1 MTAIAQEDVSV
12 FRRCI
17 RKASI
22 GVSAVAL
29 GVALAAQAAHAEDQ
43 NKPKPK
49 EAEFYSVDEVI
60 VTGTRDYGVK
70 ARESTAPVT
79 VISAARLEQTGQ
91 SNLLG
96 ALQRL
101 DPSYSFNNFGGDL
114 NNLVRS
120 PRLRG
125 LSTNHVLVLVNGK
138 RRHGT
143 ANLASTTFAKG
154 SAGADIELIPVAAVD
169 HIEILEDG
177 AAAQYGSDAI
187 AGVINIILKNSPD
200 TGGVNALIGSYGPS
214 YNSNTHGNGLTR
226 NLQVD
231 KGYGLG
237 EQGFLHLSADLTS
250 HLHSNQTGPDRN
262 LYSPVPRVGPGTA
275 YPWVDPNTVS
285 AIIGDPAYILGAAGF
300 NSGFKFDN
308 GVELYAFGTGAG
320 RRAESF
326 QNYRAPNWNGAADAR
341 VALYPNGFVPAET
354 IHESDWAVT
363 GGVKGGFLDDGR
375 WDLSFTYG
383 ADEIDVG
390 INQTANSS
398 LFNDTQ
404 AAYGAGWTPRQF
416 YVGQYSNSQRTIN
429 LDFTKPFSLSFLP
442 SPINVAVGAENR
454 NETYKI
460 VQGDFWSYY
469 KGGPAAWVG
478 IRPTDAGDY
487 SRDVF
492 AGYVDFSTKPL
503 PQWKVDIAGRYET
516 YSDFGD
522 TINGK
527 LSTRYDF
534 SPAFAV
540 RGTVSTGFRA
550 PTLAE
555 EFFSQSTVTPTSAN
569 VVLATNSS
577 AASIAGAQPLKP
589 EKSTNISVGV
599 VTEFLPG
606 LHASVD
612 AYQIDIRDRI
622 VSTGGLTGPTA
633 LAAIAAS
640 GNSVAPGSFGAVS
653 FFVNGADTRTRGVDV
668 KADYSI
674 DVGADGAFRFDFAA
688 SFFETTILSVRDAPA
703 AFNGAPLL
711 DAQAR
716 SYITGNV
723 PHAKV
728 IYGGSYLRDAW
739 TFTLHFTQYGYVSSV
754 NSTLTTGTAPYYTS
768 VISPKLITDL
778 EIGYDF
784 DFGLHAAIGGNNVFG
799 VRPDEAPFPARFFN
813 ANVLSTFAPYGVNG
827 GYYYARAA
835 LKF

>member
-1 MTAIAQEDVSV
+1 MMAAFERENSFQ
-12 FRRCI
+12 FRRFTQTVS
-17 RKASI
+17 A
-22 GVSAVAL
+22 GVSTIAL
-29 GVALAAQAAHAEDQ
+29 GATLLIHPANAEQ
-43 NKPKPK
+43 QKPK
-49 EAEFYSVDEVI
+49 ETQSFSVEDVI

-79 VISAARLEQTGQ
+79 VISAAKLERTGQ

-101 DPSYSFNNFGGDL
+101 NPSYSFSGFGGDL

-143 ANLASTTFAKG
+143 ANLSSTTFTKG
-154 SAGADIELIPVAAVD
+154 SAGADIEFIPVSAVD

-200 TGGVNALIGSYGPS
+200 SGGVSALVGSYGPS
-214 YNSNTHGNGLTR
+214 YNANTHGNGLTR
-226 NLQVD
+226 NVQAD
-231 KGYGLG
+231 KGYALG
-237 EQGFLHLSADLTS
+237 EQGFLHVSADLTS

-262 LYSPVPRVGPGTA
+262 IYSPVPRVGPGTA

-285 AIIGDPAYILGAAGF
+285 AIIGDPAYILGVAGF
-300 NSGFKFDN
+300 NSGFEFDN
-308 GVELYAFGTGAG
+308 GVEVYAFGAGGG

-326 QNYRAPNWNGAADAR
+326 QNYRAPNWNGAAPAS
-341 VALYPNGFVPAET
+341 VALYPFGFLPAET

-390 INQTANSS
+390 VNQTANAS
-398 LFNDTQ
+398 LFNDTL
-404 AAYGAGWTPRQF
+404 AAHGFGWTPRQF
-416 YVGQYSNSQRTIN
+416 YIGQYSNSQRTIN
-429 LDFTKPFSLSFLP
+429 LGFTKPFSLSFLP
-442 SPINVAVGAENR
+442 APINVAFGAENR
-454 NETYKI
+454 HETYKI

-478 IRPTDAGDY
+478 IRPTDAGNY
-487 SRDVF
+487 SREAF
-492 AGYVDFSTKPL
+492 AGYVDLSTKPL
-503 PQWKVDIAGRYET
+503 PQWKVDVAGRFET

-522 TINGK
+522 TINGRF
-527 LSTRYDF
+527 STRYDF
-534 SPAFAV
+534 SPAFGV

-555 EFFSQSTVTPTSAN
+555 QFYSQSTVTPNSAN
-569 VVLATNSS
+569 VVLATNST

-589 EKSTNISVGV
+589 EKSTNITVGV
-599 VTEFLPG
+599 VTELLPN
-606 LHASVD
+606 LHATVD

-633 LAAIAAS
+633 LAAIAVS
-640 GNSVAPGSFGAVS
+640 GNVLAPGSFGSVS
-653 FFVNGADTRTRGVDV
+653 FFVNGANTRTRGVDV

-674 DVGADGAFRFDFAA
+674 DAGADGAFRFDFAA
-688 SFFETTILSVRDAPA
+688 SFFETTILSVHDAPP
-703 AFNGAPLL
+703 AFKGAPLL

-716 SYITGNV
+716 AYLTANV
-723 PHAKV
+723 PHVKL
-728 IYGGSYLRDAW
+728 IWGGSYLRDAW
-739 TFTLHFTQYGYVSSV
+739 TFTLHFTQYGPVSSV
-754 NSTLTTGTAPYYTS
+754 SAWLLTGGAPYTTS

-784 DFGLHAAIGGNNVFG
+784 DFGLHVALGGNNVFG
-799 VRPDEAPFPARFFN
+799 VRPDPAPFTARFFN
-813 ANVLSTFAPYGVNG
+813 ANVFSNFSPFGING
-827 GYYYARAA
+827 GYYYARAS